1 MTLFPSVHAVAKT
14 CVAGVAI
21 AIVAMACKDVP
32 TKPNA
37 LVGVLSSSASL
48 SSVASS
54 DVTTPLIEDASGRL
68 SSAIED
74 QITRESVRELLGA
87 LSSAL
92 ANGNAPSA
100 HTQIARLR
108 KIIDESAKAADGANL
123 AALGLA
129 LDQIELQLNGDA
141 TPNP

>member
-1 MTLFPSVHAVAKT
+1 
-14 CVAGVAI
+14 
-21 AIVAMACKDVP
+21 MACQDVP

-54 DVTTPLIEDASGRL
+54 DVTTPLIDDASGRL
-68 SSAIED
+68 SAAIED
-74 QITRESVRELLGA
+74 QIIRERVRELLGA

-108 KIIDESAKAADGANL
+108 KIIDESAKASDGANL